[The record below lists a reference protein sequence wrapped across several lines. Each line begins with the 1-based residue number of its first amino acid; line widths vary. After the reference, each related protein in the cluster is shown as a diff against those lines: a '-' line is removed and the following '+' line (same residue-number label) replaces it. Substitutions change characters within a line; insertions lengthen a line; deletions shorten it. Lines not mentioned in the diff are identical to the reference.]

1 MDQIPDFTETCVV
14 KVAMSG
20 GCGAGA
26 LSQQRQVYP
35 TLRILV
41 HPLHQ
46 AASIWFPLM
55 AMIA

>member
-14 KVAMSG
+14 QVAMSRRIKG
-20 GCGAGA
+20 GA
-26 LSQQRQVYP
+26 LSQQRQIYP
-35 TLRILV
+35 SLRILV

-55 AMIA
+55 AMTA